1 MIDSNLWRKAKE
13 NKEFLII
20 FGCRLTGMDGRQT
33 DMGSGRVWRCTRTD
47 GAVGPHL
54 AARYRLIQQVMY
66 LFW

>member
-1 MIDSNLWRKAKE
+1 MIEIFGGKQKRIKNS
-13 NKEFLII
+13 LII

-33 DMGSGRVWRCTRTD
+33 DMGSGRVWRCTRAD

-54 AARYRLIQQVMY
+54 AARYRPIQQVMY